1 MLFKAI
7 LNQNRRFCHIWA
19 IFCEGPF
26 LSLKYIFFVVDS
38 STYPLLWAA
47 LPEYFEIRL
56 SESNIFENI
65 QNPEYKKITEKG
77 HLHERVVG

>member
-1 MLFKAI
+1 MGHL
-7 LNQNRRFCHIWA
+7 LLGP
-19 IFCEGPF
+19 IFVTQI
-26 LSLKYIFFVVDS
+26 YFFVVDS
-38 STYPLLWAA
+38 PIYPLLWAA

-65 QNPEYKKITEKG
+65 QNPEYKNITEKG